1 MLNKNETQKNFK
13 EQINEIE
20 KQMSEEEN
28 QGKGAFVNIHYKE
41 RFYGKDYDKD
51 TTKLKRFLIN
61 HKFTIRFFIYAAIVL
76 GSFTAFSLIEGPFM
90 SPYARADKYYEEGN
104 YEKALKSI
112 DRLLLV
118 NRKDYNLLYN
128 KGMALIELERYD
140 EAIEVF
146 RRAEKLSNNDEDLY
160 EQLGYAYFQS
170 NNFKESINAY
180 KTVQDITP
188 KNAKAMTWIAYNNIM
203 LENYDEAMALV
214 DRALEID
221 KELPSA
227 YFTKGEANYYKNKY
241 KEAIGY
247 YEIAIEKDSSYVE
260 AYINK
265 LSSLYMLGDFSGA
278 IEFGLEASKLFA
290 EESEI
295 PYYIADAYSALG
307 EAENAIKY
315 YKSAIELNNRNVS
328 LIARLGWEYLYEQDY
343 TRAKEYLGQALELD
357 FTNKDAV
364 ALKKALV
371 QQERPEAEKIVDF
384 VKENYL
390 YFDRVSGFDKK
401 AEAFIAKDKVTNE
414 DIKNFINSIKIKED
428 GFTFTLHD
436 KQYEDFI
443 RDNYAINISSEML
456 DDKNIYVRINTF
468 LPKVDMEFRNIINKL
483 SNTTEK
489 NLIIDL
495 RDNGGGLSGAA
506 NNILD
511 FLLPESTTSYMIDR
525 KGRIADYYSGESHT
539 KFNKI
544 VILVNEN
551 SASSSELLAL
561 GLKKHL
567 NNVTIIGK
575 PTFGKGVGQ
584 ISYENKAQKF
594 SVFLVSFYWNVKEI
608 NIAGDKIYPDI
619 NVSSSSLE
627 GYLKVAKETVLKP

>member
-1 MLNKNETQKNFK
+1 MLNRNETQKNFK
-13 EQINEIE
+13 QQINEIE

-51 TTKLKRFLIN
+51 TTKLKRFLID
-61 HKFTIRFFIYAAIVL
+61 HKSTIRFFIYAVIVL
-76 GSFTAFSLIEGPFM
+76 GSFTAFSLIDEPFM

-146 RRAEKLSNNDEDLY
+146 RRAEKLSNNDADLY

-180 KTVQDITP
+180 KRVQDITP

-265 LSSLYMLGDFSGA
+265 LSSLYMIGEYSGA

-307 EAENAIKY
+307 EGENAIKY

-328 LIARLGWEYLYEQDY
+328 LIARLGWEYLYEEDY

-357 FTNKDAV
+357 YTNKDAV

-390 YFDRVSGFDKK
+390 YFDRVSEFDKK

-414 DIKNFINSIKIKED
+414 DIKSFLNSIKIKED
-428 GFTFTLHD
+428 SFTFTLHD
-436 KQYEDFI
+436 KQYEDFVK
-443 RDNYAINISSEML
+443 DNYATHISSEML
-456 DDKNIYVRINTF
+456 DDKNLYVRISTF
-468 LPKVDMEFRNIINKL
+468 VPKVDIEFRNIINKL

-495 RDNGGGLSGAA
+495 RDNGGGLSSAA

-511 FLLPESTTSYMIDR
+511 FLLPESTISYMIDR

-544 VILVNEN
+544 VVLVNEN

-594 SVFLVSFYWNVKEI
+594 SVFLVSFYWNVKEK

-619 NVSSSSLE
+619 DVSSSRLE
-627 GYLKVAKETVLKP
+627 DYLKTTKETILKP